1 MTTPLTSRRTFLGL
15 AAGSALGA
23 FGLSACGTSGPAQP
37 GGAAASGSAPAG
49 GGAAGTATMW
59 ALSGQPNQGIREN
72 SVDAFNKLGKGTI
85 KVTFFQ
91 NDPYKAK
98 IRTAVGAGQAPT
110 LIYGW
115 GGGILKSYA
124 DAGQV
129 DDLTGW
135 LKENSAFK
143 DKVLPSTWRAATI
156 DGKIYAVPAQNT
168 QPIVMYYNKTLFDK
182 AGAQP
187 PATWDDVMKL
197 VEVFNSQGVAPFS
210 LGGQSK
216 WTSMMW
222 LEYLLDRIGGPEVF
236 DAIYANRPD
245 AWSDPAVIQTGQKV
259 QELVKA
265 SGFIKGFSSIAADTN
280 ADQALL
286 FTGKAAMM
294 LHGGWAYGSM
304 KSTNPKF
311 VASGLA
317 FGTFPTVP
325 GGKGDPKNT
334 VGNPTNYF
342 SISSKA
348 TDEEKTVAK
357 AYFTEGLFTD
367 AVTDA
372 FIQSGQVPIVKGVE
386 SKLASSPD
394 AAFLQF
400 VFNMVKDAPNFQ
412 QSWDQALSPAQA
424 EKLLN
429 NIDQLFLLKI
439 TPEEFASAMNSTIG
453 T

>member
-1 MTTPLTSRRTFLGL
+1 MTTSRTSRRTFLGL

-37 GGAAASGSAPAG
+37 GAAASGSAPA

-59 ALSGQPNQGIREN
+59 ALSGQPNQGIRQD
-72 SVDAFNKLGKGTI
+72 SVDAFNKLGKGTV

-110 LIYGW
+110 IIYGW
-115 GGGILKSYA
+115 GGGILGSYA

-129 DDLTGW
+129 DDLTSW
-135 LKENSAFK
+135 LSENPDFK
-143 DKVLPSTWRAATI
+143 NQYIPAVWKAATI
-156 DGKIYAVPAQNT
+156 DDKIYAVPIQST
-168 QPIVMYYNKTLFDK
+168 QPIVLYYNKTLFDK
-182 AGAQP
+182 AGAQL
-187 PATWDDVMKL
+187 PATWDDVMNL
-197 VEVFNSQGVAPFS
+197 VDMFNSQGVAPFS

-222 LEYLLDRIGGPEVF
+222 LEYLFDRIGGPEVF
-236 DAIYANRPD
+236 DAIYANKPD
-245 AWSDPAVIQTGQKV
+245 AWSDPAVISTGQKV

-265 SGFIKGFSSIAADTN
+265 NGFIKGFSSIAADTN

-286 FTGKAAMM
+286 YTGKAAMM

-304 KSTNPKF
+304 KASQPKF
-311 VASGLA
+311 VASGL
-317 FGTFPTVP
+317 GWGNFPTVP

-334 VGNPTNYF
+334 VGNPAGYF

-357 AYFTEGLFTD
+357 AYFTDGMFTD
-367 AVTDA
+367 AEVDA
-372 FIQSGQVPIVKGVE
+372 YIKSGQVPVIKGAE

-394 AAFLQF
+394 APFMQF

-412 QSWDQALSPAQA
+412 QSWDQALSPTQA
-424 EKLLN
+424 TELLN

-439 TPEEFASAMNSTIG
+439 TPEQFATAMNATIG
-453 T
+453 K

>member
-1 MTTPLTSRRTFLGL
+1 MTTSRTSRRTFLGL

-37 GGAAASGSAPAG
+37 GGAAGGSAPA

-59 ALSGQPNQGIREN
+59 ALSGQPNETIRKN

-85 KVTFFQ
+85 TVTFFQ

-110 LIYGW
+110 LIFGW

-124 DAGQV
+124 DADQV
-129 DDLTGW
+129 EDLTSW
-135 LKENSAFK
+135 LGENADFK
-143 DKVLPSTWRAATI
+143 DKVLPSTWRAATF
-156 DGKIYAVPAQNT
+156 DNKIYAVPMQTT
-168 QPIVMYYNKTLFDK
+168 QPIVMYYNKSLFDK

-187 PATWDDVMKL
+187 PATWDDVMNL
-197 VEVFNSQGVAPFS
+197 VDVFNKQGVAPFS

-236 DAIYANRPD
+236 DAIFANKPD
-245 AWSDPAVIQTGQKV
+245 AWSDPAVISTGQKV

-265 SGFIKGFSSIAADTN
+265 NGFIKGFSSIAADTN
-280 ADQALL
+280 ADQAVLY
-286 FTGKAAMM
+286 TGKAAMM
-294 LHGGWAYGSM
+294 LHGGWAYGAM
-304 KSTNPKF
+304 KSTQPKF
-311 VASGLA
+311 VASGLG

-325 GGKGDPKNT
+325 GGKGDPKNI

-372 FIQSGQVPIVKGVE
+372 FIQSGQVPIVKGAE

-394 AAFLQF
+394 AAFLQS
-400 VFNMVKDAPNFQ
+400 VFSMVKEAPNFQ
-412 QSWDQALSPAQA
+412 QSWDQALSPTQA
-424 EKLLN
+424 TELLN

-439 TPEEFASAMNSTIG
+439 TPDQFATAMNATIG
-453 T
+453 K